1 MGMSESTI
9 DKLIL
14 LYESKLEDILSFK
27 SLSADGVSKTN
38 HDVKAIQEQ
47 LDNLYLAKDRL
58 NNGILRGGRV
68 GGGVDIY
75 STEG

>member
-1 MGMSESTI
+1 MGMSEATI

-14 LYESKLEDILSFK
+14 LYEAKLEDILSFK

-38 HDVKAIQEQ
+38 HDIKAIQEQ

-58 NNGILRGGRV
+58 NNGVLRGGRV

>member
-58 NNGILRGGRV
+58 NNGVLRGGRV